1 MSTTTFS
8 NMCRVLIIDNL
19 QIQDGDIIREYFATY
34 NIAKLNDIVFH
45 SYFGQDGNGYAIIYI
60 DYWCSN
66 LTAENMY
73 DRIVERGDVRMV
85 YDDPKYFV
93 VRFYCGYDGEHDGE
107 HDGEQEET
115 ADYREDYVEAENK
128 VDETPDYRE
137 DYVEA
142 ENRVEDDDDDD
153 VKLECDVVDDGSMK
167 KIAGKLD
174 ELVDRFNQFEVQV
187 SDVNRTQLRMN
198 KRLKKMRSSE
208 RALPE
213 ISKTVYKKTATS
225 IKSANVWAR
234 RLRISTSYP

>member
-45 SYFGQDGNGYAIIYI
+45 SHFGHDGNGYAIIYI

-93 VRFYCGYDGEHDGE
+93 VRFYGGAFESDGFLGSTD
-107 HDGEQEET
+107 
-115 ADYREDYVEAENK
+115 DYRYDYVEAENK

-142 ENRVEDDDDDD
+142 ENRVVNNDDDDDD
-153 VKLECDVVDDGSMK
+153 VKLECERDAVYDGSIK
-167 KIAGKLD
+167 KITGKLD
-174 ELVDRFNQFEVQV
+174 ELVNRFNQFEVQL
-187 SDVNRTQLRMN
+187 SDVNRTQLRM
-198 KRLKKMRSSE
+198 KKMRGSK
-208 RALPE
+208 RVLPE
-213 ISKTVYKKTATS
+213 ISKTVYKKTSTS

-234 RLRISTSYP
+234 RLRISTSAP

>member
-8 NMCRVLIIDNL
+8 NMCRVLIIDNIH
-19 QIQDGDIIREYFATY
+19 IQDGDIIREYFATY

-73 DRIVERGDVRMV
+73 DRMVVHGDVRMV

-93 VRFYCGYDGEHDGE
+93 VKFYSEY
-107 HDGEQEET
+107 DGEQEESV
-115 ADYREDYVEAENK
+115 DYRDEYLHDENK

-142 ENRVEDDDDDD
+142 ENRIEDDDDY
-153 VKLECDVVDDGSMK
+153 VKLEFERDVLHDGSMK

-174 ELVDRFNQFEVQV
+174 ELVDRFNHFEVQV
-187 SDVNRTQLRMN
+187 SDVNRTQLRMD
-198 KRLKKMRSSE
+198 KRLKKMCC
-208 RALPE
+208 
-213 ISKTVYKKTATS
+213 SKPKASKIVYQKITTDNKHT
-225 IKSANVWAR
+225 NVWAR
-234 RLRISTSYP
+234 RLRISTSKP

>member
-1 MSTTTFS
+1 
-8 NMCRVLIIDNL
+8 
-19 QIQDGDIIREYFATY
+19 
-34 NIAKLNDIVFH
+34 
-45 SYFGQDGNGYAIIYI
+45 
-60 DYWCSN
+60 
-66 LTAENMY
+66 
-73 DRIVERGDVRMV
+73 
-85 YDDPKYFV
+85 
-93 VRFYCGYDGEHDGE
+93 VRFYGGAFESDGFLGSTD
-107 HDGEQEET
+107 
-115 ADYREDYVEAENK
+115 DYREDYIEAENK
-128 VDETPDYRE
+128 VDETPDYRD

-142 ENRVEDDDDDD
+142 ENRVVNDDDDDDD

>member
-8 NMCRVLIIDNL
+8 NMCRVLIVDNIR
-19 QIQDGDIIREYFATY
+19 IQDGDIIREYFAMY

-45 SYFGQDGNGYAIIYI
+45 SYFGQDGNGYAIIFI

-73 DRIVERGDVRMV
+73 DRIVDHCEVRMV

-93 VRFYCGYDGEHDGE
+93 VRFYGGYDGE

-115 ADYREDYVEAENK
+115 ADYREDYIEAENK

-142 ENRVEDDDDDD
+142 ENRVEDDDDD
-153 VKLECDVVDDGSMK
+153 GSMK

-174 ELVDRFNQFEVQV
+174 ELVNRFNQFEVQL
-187 SDVNRTQLRMN
+187 SDVNRTQLRM
-198 KRLKKMRSSE
+198 KKMRGSK
-208 RALPE
+208 RVLPE
-213 ISKTVYKKTATS
+213 ISKTVYKKTSTS

-234 RLRISTSYP
+234 RLRISTSAP

>member
-1 MSTTTFS
+1 
-8 NMCRVLIIDNL
+8 MCRVLIVDNI

-45 SYFGQDGNGYAIIYI
+45 SYFGQDGNGYVIIYI

-73 DRIVERGDVRMV
+73 DRIVDHGEVRMV

-93 VRFYCGYDGEHDGE
+93 VRFYGGYDGE

-115 ADYREDYVEAENK
+115 ADYREDYIEAENK

-142 ENRVEDDDDDD
+142 ENRVEDDDDD
-153 VKLECDVVDDGSMK
+153 GSMK

-174 ELVDRFNQFEVQV
+174 ELVNRFNQFEVQL
-187 SDVNRTQLRMN
+187 SDVNRTQLRM
-198 KRLKKMRSSE
+198 KKMRGSK
-208 RALPE
+208 RVLPE
-213 ISKTVYKKTATS
+213 ISKTVYKKTSTS

-234 RLRISTSYP
+234 RLRISTSAP

>member
-8 NMCRVLIIDNL
+8 NMCRVLIIDNI
-19 QIQDGDIIREYFATY
+19 QIRDGDIIREYFATY

-73 DRIVERGDVRMV
+73 DRIVDHGEVRMV

-93 VRFYCGYDGEHDGE
+93 VRFYGGYDGE

-115 ADYREDYVEAENK
+115 ADYREDYIEAENK

-142 ENRVEDDDDDD
+142 ENRVEDDDDD
-153 VKLECDVVDDGSMK
+153 GSMK

-174 ELVDRFNQFEVQV
+174 ELVNRFNQFEVQL
-187 SDVNRTQLRMN
+187 SDVNRTQLRM
-198 KRLKKMRSSE
+198 KKMRGSK
-208 RALPE
+208 RVLPE
-213 ISKTVYKKTATS
+213 ISKTVYKKTSTS

-234 RLRISTSYP
+234 RLRISTSAP